1 MFCGAVHHIHN
12 IILIINNKADS
23 KRQQTTT
30 VDNKRL
36 FNGFILTIAFPL
48 RNNTKQTTMEAQD
61 NKTIEVPM
69 GNTKE
74 DITAR
79 EAIIS
84 DVYRR
89 WYEANPSKAAYNTNL
104 KDYINVRFLSINE
117 TIHHASMS
125 YLSTLAVLQLDL
137 ILKTA
142 HQVGKP
148 AKPKPNNKNQ
158 ADFSKI
164 LIMECPLIGIGTAK
178 LTVGVKKKTGMKIQ
192 YCITAIET

>member
-1 MFCGAVHHIHN
+1 
-12 IILIINNKADS
+12 
-23 KRQQTTT
+23 
-30 VDNKRL
+30 
-36 FNGFILTIAFPL
+36 
-48 RNNTKQTTMEAQD
+48 MEAQD

-74 DITAR
+74 DIKAR

-84 DVYRR
+84 DVYRC

-148 AKPKPNNKNQ
+148 VKPKPDNKNQ

-164 LIMECPLIGIGTAK
+164 LIMECPLIGIGIAK
-178 LTVGVKKKTGMKIQ
+178 LTVEVKKKTGMKIQ

>member
-1 MFCGAVHHIHN
+1 
-12 IILIINNKADS
+12 
-23 KRQQTTT
+23 
-30 VDNKRL
+30 
-36 FNGFILTIAFPL
+36 
-48 RNNTKQTTMEAQD
+48 MEAQD

-164 LIMECPLIGIGTAK
+164 LIMECHLIGIGTAK